1 MKYYRD
7 FKVDEGVLVLKEI
20 LEVMFASENISLPV
34 DIYNE
39 VLKLQKNLVEYLE
52 GNYTD
57 KDMIDRKLLED
68 VFIKKTNFKYTKNK
82 LGFTNLTYSIIFLI
96 FYYIKCCHRNN

>member
-20 LEVMFASENISLPV
+20 LEVMFASENIPLPA

-39 VLKLQKNLVEYLE
+39 VLKLQNTLVEYLE
-52 GNYTD
+52 GDYPD
-57 KDMIDRKLLED
+57 KDMVDWKL
-68 VFIKKTNFKYTKNK
+68 FRRCFYNKN
-82 LGFTNLTYSIIFLI
+82 
-96 FYYIKCCHRNN
+96 

>member
-7 FKVDEGVLVLKEI
+7 FKVDEGILVLKEI

-39 VLKLQKNLVEYLE
+39 VLKLQNTLVEYLE
-52 GNYTD
+52 GDYPD
-57 KDMIDRKLLED
+57 KDMVDWKL
-68 VFIKKTNFKYTKNK
+68 FRRCFYKKASFKYITKK
-82 LGFTNLTYSIIFLI
+82 SL
-96 FYYIKCCHRNN
+96 K